1 MFMVDEI
8 EFEKLKRKEKL
19 LDEIAPQLKDLLNRK
34 SDTQGAYLLRIQ
46 KTVQNIL
53 RSLKAIE
60 GIKNESK

>member
-8 EFEKLKRKEKL
+8 EFEKLKKKEKL
-19 LDEIAPQLKDLLNRK
+19 LKEIEPQLKELLSRK

-53 RSLKAIE
+53 RSMKTIE
-60 GIKNESK
+60 GIGNELR